1 VPAYGRLVEHDER
14 SRAYGIV
21 VSPTAK
27 PKTVLWAHRAPVLD
41 QKSTGSCTG
50 DALGQLLN
58 TDRFAASRL
67 NHAGFL
73 TQDDALALYSLATR
87 LDNIPGEYPP
97 TDTGSSGNAV
107 AKAGV
112 RLGYLTSWN
121 HAFGFDQL
129 LIALQ
134 TQPVIVGTEWT
145 DAMEDPNSR
154 GYIRPS
160 GSVVGGHEY
169 VVLGADVTY
178 QYVTI
183 LNSWSDGW
191 GVRGRAKI
199 RFADFRTLLANQ
211 GDVTVPIGR

>member
-1 VPAYGRLVEHDER
+1 MPAYGRVVEHDER

-21 VSPTAK
+21 VSPTVK

-41 QKSTGSCTG
+41 QGQVGSCTG
-50 DALGQLLN
+50 NALAQLIN
-58 TDRFAASRL
+58 TDRFANARL

-73 TQDDALALYSLATR
+73 TEADAVALYSQATH
-87 LDNIPGEYPP
+87 LDNIPGAYPP
-97 TDTGSSGNAV
+97 SDTGSSGLAV

-112 RLGYLTSWN
+112 AQGYLTSYR

-134 TQPVIVGTEWT
+134 SQPVIVGTEWT

-154 GYIRPS
+154 GYIRPT
-160 GSVVGGHEY
+160 GTVVGGHEY
-169 VVLGADVTY
+169 VVLGADVIY